1 MDKGRSR
8 SAPLGNH
15 VAAALSMYLDV
26 IDGRVR
32 LCQNQNE
39 AHSEGNYRD
48 APSFN
53 PEVSSFA
60 SDPVA
65 HQVMDKEITDEI
77 KISRIIDGV
86 DEGLSALVSQPK
98 TDVDYVSPKAH
109 GFMQQPEAKPVD
121 DSLADVNDDSLIN
134 DWDEPSIVFHDF
146 SATNS
151 KVEPYHGRE
160 ESRLPDD
167 VDTMKNKVEPISQ
180 PRRQPSS
187 VGRNSLFDI
196 AESDGGMTDQY

>member
-26 IDGRVR
+26 IEGRVR
-32 LCQNQNE
+32 LCQNRNE
-39 AHSEGNYRD
+39 VHSEANYPD
-48 APSFN
+48 APTFK
-53 PEVSSFA
+53 PEVSPFVSE
-60 SDPVA
+60 PVA
-65 HQVMDKEITDEI
+65 HQAVDKEITDEI
-77 KISRIIDGV
+77 KISRIINGV

-98 TDVDYVSPKAH
+98 TDGDYALPKDH
-109 GFMQQPEAKPVD
+109 GFMQQPKHKPDDGSLVD
-121 DSLADVNDDSLIN
+121 GKDDSLID
-134 DWDEPSIVFHDF
+134 DWDEPSSVSHDF

-151 KVEPYHGRE
+151 KVERYQGRV
-160 ESRLPDD
+160 ESRLTND
-167 VDTMKNKVEPISQ
+167 VDAKKNKVEPISQ
-180 PRRQPSS
+180 PMRQPSS